1 MNHES
6 LRHANGRTRGA
17 IFGNLLLGLAVCAG
31 ASAQDTE
38 ELPPDVAARVDAVF
52 KLWNRDNTAG
62 CAVSVARAGETVYA
76 RGFGMAHLEQ
86 PAPIAPETIF
96 EAGSVSKQFTA
107 SALVL
112 LALDGKLS
120 LEDPVQEYLPELPD
134 FGAPITI
141 RHLLTHT
148 SGLRTFRPLVALRGR
163 PDGFAVHTNAEV
175 LALMA
180 RQRDLNFPPGEEYL
194 YSNAPYILSVVLA
207 ERVSGQSFNDF
218 TTERIFKP
226 LGMTSTLWRDDF
238 TQIVKGRATAYGSG
252 RSGGL
257 HTNMANTEVFGNGG
271 MLTTVGDLQR
281 WNQELDEPKVLG
293 QRFVDMLEAPGRF
306 NDGSLSDYA
315 LGLGIGEYRGERE
328 IAHSGGTAGYRAWL
342 ARYPDRDRLSL
353 ALLCNHGDINP
364 VAVGHRVIDV
374 FLGPADEA
382 ADAESPTPRV
392 EVPLEDLERW
402 ADPYLHTHTDSIVR
416 ITVRG
421 EALHFG
427 SVRATPLGED
437 RFAVGL
443 SGVLVAFATDE
454 DGTRTAT
461 LADDPKRRY
470 RAMPAVTPT
479 PEELAEYVGS
489 YTSDELDVTYSVEF
503 QDGKLLFR
511 RPLDKPRTL
520 EPLFQDAFELSD
532 PLLER
537 FPVRALF
544 ATTVAWPA
552 RFERDAAGRV
562 TTLYISDSSR
572 VRRLRFDRR

>member
-1 MNHES
+1 MSHDPP
-6 LRHANGRTRGA
+6 RHANGRACGA
-17 IFGNLLLGLAVCAG
+17 FLVHLLLGLALCTGV
-31 ASAQDTE
+31 SAQDTE
-38 ELPPDVAARVDAVF
+38 ELPADVAAKVDAVF

-86 PAPIAPETIF
+86 PAPITPETIF
-96 EAGSVSKQFTA
+96 EAGSVAKQFTA
-107 SALVL
+107 AALVL
-112 LALDGKLS
+112 LALDGELS
-120 LEDPVQEYLPELPD
+120 LDDPVHEYLPELPD
-134 FGAPITI
+134 FGAAITI

-175 LALMA
+175 LALMV

-218 TTERIFKP
+218 TTERIFGP

-271 MLTTVGDLQR
+271 LLTTVGDLQR

-293 QRFVDMLEAPGRF
+293 QRFVDALETPGRF

-382 ADAESPTPRV
+382 ANAESPTPRV

-421 EALHFG
+421 RALHFG
-427 SVRATPLGED
+427 AVRATPLGED

-443 SGVLVAFATDE
+443 SDLVVAFATDE

-479 PEELAEYVGS
+479 PEELAEYVGN

-544 ATTVAWPA
+544 ATVVAWPA

>member
-86 PAPIAPETIF
+86 PAPITPETIF

-120 LEDPVQEYLPELPD
+120 LDDPVHEYLPELPN

-416 ITVRG
+416 ITVRNG
-421 EALHFG
+421 ALHFG
-427 SVRATPLGED
+427 AVRATPLGED
-437 RFAVGL
+437 RFTVGL
-443 SGVLVAFATDE
+443 SGLVVAFATDE

-479 PEELAEYVGS
+479 PEELAEYVGP

-532 PLLER
+532 LLLER

>member
-1 MNHES
+1 MNHEA
-6 LRHANGRTRGA
+6 LRRANGRTRGA

-38 ELPPDVAARVDAVF
+38 ELPPDVAAKVDAVF

-86 PAPIAPETIF
+86 PSPITPETIF

-120 LEDPVQEYLPELPD
+120 LDDPVQEYLPELPD

-293 QRFVDMLEAPGRF
+293 QRFVDMLETPGRF

-374 FLGPADEA
+374 FLGPAEEA

-437 RFAVGL
+437 RFTVGL
-443 SGVLVAFATDE
+443 SGLVVAFDTEE

-470 RAMPAVTPT
+470 RAMPAVAPT

-520 EPLFQDAFELSD
+520 EPLFRDAFELSD

-544 ATTVAWPA
+544 ATVVAWPA
-552 RFERDAAGRV
+552 RFERDAADRV

>member
-38 ELPPDVAARVDAVF
+38 ELPPDVAAKVDAVF

-416 ITVRG
+416 ITVRNG
-421 EALHFG
+421 ALHFG
-427 SVRATPLGED
+427 AVRATPLGED
-437 RFAVGL
+437 RFTVGL
-443 SGVLVAFATDE
+443 SGLVVAFATDE

-479 PEELAEYVGS
+479 PEELAEYVGP

-532 PLLER
+532 LLLER

>member
-1 MNHES
+1 MRHDP
-6 LRHANGRTRGA
+6 LRHPNTRRRRTFPGY
-17 IFGNLLLGLAVCAG
+17 LLLGLTVCAG
-31 ASAQDTE
+31 ASAQDVE
-38 ELPPDVAARVDAVF
+38 ESPPTVAEQVDAVF
-52 KLWNRDNTAG
+52 KAWDRDDTAG
-62 CAVSVARAGETVYA
+62 CAVSITRAGETAYA

-86 PAPIAPETIF
+86 PAPITPETIF

-107 SALVL
+107 ATIVL
-112 LALDGKLS
+112 LALDGELS
-120 LEDPVQEYLPELPD
+120 LDDPVRDYLPELPD
-134 FGAPITI
+134 FGAQITI

-163 PDGFAVHTNAEV
+163 PDGLAVHTNAEI

-207 ERVSGQSFNDF
+207 ERVSGQSFNEF
-218 TTERIFKP
+218 TTERIFGP
-226 LGMTSTLWRDDF
+226 LGMASTLWRDDF

-257 HTNMANTEVFGNGG
+257 HTNMANTDVFGNGG
-271 MLTTVGDLQR
+271 LLTTVGDLQR

-293 QRFVDMLEAPGRF
+293 QRFVDMLETPGRF
-306 NDGSLSDYA
+306 NDGTENDYA
-315 LGLGIGEYRGERE
+315 LGLQIGEYRGERE
-328 IAHSGGTAGYRAWL
+328 ISHSGGTAGYRAWL

-364 VAVGHRVIDV
+364 VAVGRRAIDV
-374 FLGPADEA
+374 FLGPEDEA
-382 ADAESPTPRV
+382 ADAESPQPSV
-392 EVPLEDLERW
+392 EVPLEDLEHW
-402 ADPYLHTHTDSIVR
+402 ADPYLHTHTDSMVR
-416 ITVRG
+416 I
-421 EALHFG
+421 
-427 SVRATPLGED
+427 SVRNGGLYFGAVRARPLGED

-443 SGVLVAFATDE
+443 SGLVVAFDTEA
-454 DGTRTAT
+454 DGTRAAT

-503 QDGKLLFR
+503 RDGELLFR
-511 RPLDKPRTL
+511 RPLHEPRTL
-520 EPLFQDAFELSD
+520 EPLFRDAFALSD

-537 FPVRALF
+537 FPARALF
-544 ATTVAWPA
+544 ATFVAWPA
-552 RFERDAAGRV
+552 RFERDVSGRV
-562 TTLYISDSSR
+562 TALYISDSSR

>member
-38 ELPPDVAARVDAVF
+38 ELPPDVAAKVDAVF

-120 LEDPVQEYLPELPD
+120 LEDPVQEYLPELPN
-134 FGAPITI
+134 FGVPITI

-226 LGMTSTLWRDDF
+226 LDMTSTLWRDDF

-293 QRFVDMLEAPGRF
+293 QRFVDMLETPGRF

-328 IAHSGGTAGYRAWL
+328 TAHSGGTAGYRAWL

-364 VAVGHRVIDV
+364 VAIGHRVIDI
-374 FLGPADEA
+374 FLGPANDA
-382 ADAESPTPRV
+382 VDAESPTQRV

-416 ITVRG
+416 ITVRNG
-421 EALHFG
+421 ALHFG
-427 SVRATPLGED
+427 AVRTTPLGDD

-443 SGVLVAFATDE
+443 SGLVVAFAKEE

-470 RAMPAVTPT
+470 RAMSAVTPT

>member
-38 ELPPDVAARVDAVF
+38 ELPPDVAAKVDAVF

-416 ITVRG
+416 ITVRNG
-421 EALHFG
+421 ALHFG
-427 SVRATPLGED
+427 AVRATPLGED
-437 RFAVGL
+437 RFTVGL
-443 SGVLVAFATDE
+443 SGLVVAFATDE

-532 PLLER
+532 LLLER

>member
-86 PAPIAPETIF
+86 PAPITPETIF

-120 LEDPVQEYLPELPD
+120 LDDPVQEYLPELPD

-226 LGMTSTLWRDDF
+226 LGMTSTRWRDDF

-293 QRFVDMLEAPGRF
+293 QRFVDMLETPGRF

-382 ADAESPTPRV
+382 ADAASPTPRV

-421 EALHFG
+421 GALHFG
-427 SVRATPLGED
+427 AVRATPLGED

-443 SGVLVAFATDE
+443 SGLVVAFAKEE

-461 LADDPKRRY
+461 LADDPKRLY

-479 PEELAEYVGS
+479 PQELAEYVGS

-520 EPLFQDAFELSD
+520 EPLFRDAFELSD

-544 ATTVAWPA
+544 ATVVAWPA

>member
-1 MNHES
+1 MRHDP
-6 LRHANGRTRGA
+6 LRHPNPRRRRTLLGY
-17 IFGNLLLGLAVCAG
+17 LLLGLTLCAG
-31 ASAQDTE
+31 ASAQDAE
-38 ELPPDVAARVDAVF
+38 ESPSAVAEQVDAVF
-52 KLWNRDNTAG
+52 KAWDRGDTAG
-62 CAVSVARAGETVYA
+62 CAVSITSAGETVYA

-86 PAPIAPETIF
+86 PAAITPETIF

-107 SALVL
+107 AAIVL

-120 LEDPVQEYLPELPD
+120 LDDPVREHLPELPD

-163 PDGFAVHTNAEV
+163 PDGFAVHTNAEI

-207 ERVSGQSFNDF
+207 ERVSGQSFNEF
-218 TTERIFKP
+218 TTERIFVP
-226 LGMTSTLWRDDF
+226 LGMASTLWRDDF
-238 TQIVKGRATAYGSG
+238 TQIVKGRATAYGTG
-252 RSGGL
+252 RGGGL
-257 HTNMANTEVFGNGG
+257 HTNMSNTEVFGNGG
-271 MLTTVGDLQR
+271 LLTTVGDLQR
-281 WNQELDEPKVLG
+281 WNQELYEPKVLG
-293 QRFVDMLEAPGRF
+293 QRFVDMLETPGRF
-306 NDGSLSDYA
+306 NDGTENDYA
-315 LGLGIGEYRGERE
+315 LGLQIGEYRGERE

-353 ALLCNHGDINP
+353 ALLCNHGDISP
-364 VAVGHRVIDV
+364 VRLGHRVIDV
-374 FLGPADEA
+374 FLGPDDEA
-382 ADAESPTPRV
+382 AESPQPSV
-392 EVPLEDLERW
+392 EVQLEDLERW
-402 ADPYLHTHTDSIVR
+402 ADPYLHTRTDSIVP
-416 ITVRG
+416 ITVRNG
-421 EALHFG
+421 GLYFG
-427 SVRATPLGED
+427 AVRARPLGED

-443 SGVLVAFATDE
+443 SGLVVSFHADE

-470 RAMPAVTPT
+470 RAMPAVTPK

-511 RPLDKPRTL
+511 RPLEEPRTL
-520 EPLFQDAFELSD
+520 EPLFGDAFALSD
-532 PLLER
+532 PLLET
-537 FPVRALF
+537 FPARALF
-544 ATTVAWPA
+544 ATFVAWPT
-552 RFERDAAGRV
+552 RFERDADGRV

>member
-1 MNHES
+1 MTRAH
-6 LRHANGRTRGA
+6 LHRAAIGHA
-17 IFGNLLLGLAVCAG
+17 LLGLTLAVNVP
-31 ASAQDTE
+31 AQDAGLTPE
-38 ELPPDVAARVDAVF
+38 AAAQVDAVF
-52 KLWNRDNTAG
+52 KLWDRETTAG
-62 CAVSVARAGETVYA
+62 CAVSVTKAGETVYA

-86 PAPIAPETIF
+86 PAPITPETIF

-107 SALVL
+107 AAIVL

-120 LEDPVQEYLPELPD
+120 LDDPVREYLPELPD
-134 FGAPITI
+134 FGAPVTI

-207 ERVSGQSFNDF
+207 ERVSGQSFNEF
-218 TTERIFKP
+218 TTGRIFSP

-238 TQIVKGRATAYGSG
+238 TQIVKRRATAYGTG

-257 HTNMANTEVFGNGG
+257 HKNMANTEVFGNGG
-271 MLTTVGDLQR
+271 LLTTVGDLQR
-281 WNQELDEPKVLG
+281 WNQELDEPKLLG
-293 QRFVDMLEAPGRF
+293 QQLVDMLETPGQF
-306 NDGSLSDYA
+306 NDGTESDYA
-315 LGLGIGEYRGERE
+315 LGLAIGEYRGERE

-374 FLGPADEA
+374 FFGPAEET
-382 ADAESPTPRV
+382 ADAESPRPSV
-392 EVPLEDLERW
+392 EVPLENLERW
-402 ADPYLHTHTDSIVR
+402 ADPYLHTRTDSIVR
-416 ITVRG
+416 ITVRDG
-421 EALHFG
+421 ALTLG
-427 SVRATPLGED
+427 AVRTRPLGED

-443 SGVLVAFATDE
+443 SGLVIAFETEE
-454 DGTRTAT
+454 DGMRTLT

-470 RAMPAVTPT
+470 VAMPAVTPT

-511 RPLDKPRTL
+511 RPLEKPRTL
-520 EPLFQDAFELSD
+520 EPLFKDAFELSD
-532 PLLER
+532 PLVER
-537 FPVRALF
+537 FPARALF
-544 ATTVAWPA
+544 STVVAWPA
-552 RFERDAAGRV
+552 RFERDSSGRV
-562 TTLYISDSSR
+562 TALYISDSSR

>member
-120 LEDPVQEYLPELPD
+120 LDDPVQEYLPELPN

-416 ITVRG
+416 ITVRNG
-421 EALHFG
+421 ALHFG
-427 SVRATPLGED
+427 AVRATPLGED
-437 RFAVGL
+437 RFTVGL
-443 SGVLVAFATDE
+443 SGLVVAFATDE

>member
-1 MNHES
+1 MRHDP
-6 LRHANGRTRGA
+6 LRHSNPHRRRTLPGY
-17 IFGNLLLGLAVCAG
+17 LLLGLALCAG
-31 ASAQDTE
+31 ASAQDAE
-38 ELPPDVAARVDAVF
+38 ESPPTVAEQVDAVF
-52 KLWNRDNTAG
+52 KLWDRDDTAG
-62 CAVSVARAGETVYA
+62 CAVSVTRAGETVYA

-86 PAPIAPETIF
+86 PAAITPETIF

-107 SALVL
+107 AAIVL

-120 LEDPVQEYLPELPD
+120 LDDPVREHLPELPD

-207 ERVSGQSFNDF
+207 ERVTDQSFNDF
-218 TTERIFKP
+218 TTERIFRP
-226 LGMTSTLWRDDF
+226 LGMANTLWRDDF
-238 TQIVKGRATAYGSG
+238 TQIVKGRATAYGTGKSG
-252 RSGGL
+252 RL
-257 HTNMANTEVFGNGG
+257 HKNMANTEVFGNGG
-271 MLTTVGDLQR
+271 LLTTVGDLQR
-281 WNQELDEPKVLG
+281 WNQELYEPQVLG
-293 QRFVDMLEAPGRF
+293 QRFVDMLETPGRF
-306 NDGSLSDYA
+306 NDGTESDYA
-315 LGLGIGEYRGERE
+315 LGLQIGEHRGERE

-364 VAVGHRVIDV
+364 VAIGRRVIDV
-374 FLGPADEA
+374 FLGPDDED
-382 ADAESPTPRV
+382 ADAEGATPNV

-402 ADPYLHTHTDSIVR
+402 ADPYLHTRTDSIVR
-416 ITVRG
+416 ITVRNG
-421 EALHFG
+421 GLYFG
-427 SVRATPLGED
+427 AVRTRPLGED
-437 RFAVGL
+437 RFTVGL
-443 SGVLVAFATDE
+443 SGLVVAFATE
-454 DGTRTAT
+454 ADGTRTAT
-461 LADDPKRRY
+461 LADEPKRRY
-470 RAMPAVTPT
+470 RAMPAVTPS

-503 QDGKLLFR
+503 RDGKLVFH
-511 RPLDKPRTL
+511 RPLEKPRTL
-520 EPLFQDAFELSD
+520 EPLFEDAFELSD

-537 FPVRALF
+537 FPARALF
-544 ATTVAWPA
+544 ATFVAWPA
-552 RFERDAAGRV
+552 RFERDASGRV
-562 TTLYISDSSR
+562 TALYISDSSR

>member
-86 PAPIAPETIF
+86 PAPITPETIF

-120 LEDPVQEYLPELPD
+120 LDDPVHEYLPELPN

-226 LGMTSTLWRDDF
+226 LGMTSTLWRNDF

-271 MLTTVGDLQR
+271 VLTTVGDLQR

-293 QRFVDMLEAPGRF
+293 QRFVDVLETPGRF

>member
-31 ASAQDTE
+31 ASAQNTE
-38 ELPPDVAARVDAVF
+38 ELPPDVAAKVDAVF

-86 PAPIAPETIF
+86 PAPITPETIF

-120 LEDPVQEYLPELPD
+120 LDDPVQEYLPELPD

-293 QRFVDMLEAPGRF
+293 QRFVDMLETPGRF

-382 ADAESPTPRV
+382 ADAASPTPRV
-392 EVPLEDLERW
+392 EVPLEDLKRW
-402 ADPYLHTHTDSIVR
+402 ADPYLHTHTDSTVR
-416 ITVRG
+416 ITVRNG
-421 EALHFG
+421 ALHFG
-427 SVRATPLGED
+427 AVRTTPLGED
-437 RFAVGL
+437 RFTVGL
-443 SGVLVAFATDE
+443 SGLVVAFAKEE

-470 RAMPAVTPT
+470 RAMPTVTPT

-532 PLLER
+532 PLLKR

-572 VRRLRFDRR
+572 VRRLRFERR

>member
-1 MNHES
+1 MTRTH
-6 LRHANGRTRGA
+6 LHRTAIGHA
-17 IFGNLLLGLAVCAG
+17 LLGLMLAAN
-31 ASAQDTE
+31 APAQDAGLAPE
-38 ELPPDVAARVDAVF
+38 AAAQVDAVF
-52 KLWNRDNTAG
+52 KLWDRETTAG
-62 CAVSVARAGETVYA
+62 CAVSVTKAGETVYA

-86 PAPIAPETIF
+86 PAPITPETIF

-107 SALVL
+107 AAIVL

-120 LEDPVQEYLPELPD
+120 LDDPVREHLPELPD

-180 RQRDLNFPPGEEYL
+180 RQRELNFPPGEEYL

-207 ERVSGQSFNDF
+207 ERVSGQSFNEF
-218 TTERIFKP
+218 TTGRIFSP

-238 TQIVKGRATAYGSG
+238 TQIVKRRATAYGTG

-257 HTNMANTEVFGNGG
+257 HKNMANTEVFGNGG
-271 MLTTVGDLQR
+271 LLTTVGDLQR
-281 WNQELDEPKVLG
+281 WNQELDEPKLLG
-293 QRFVDMLEAPGRF
+293 QQLVDMLETPGQF
-306 NDGSLSDYA
+306 NDGTESDYA
-315 LGLGIGEYRGERE
+315 LGLAIGEYRGERE

-364 VAVGHRVIDV
+364 VAVGHRAIDV
-374 FLGPADEA
+374 FLGPADKA
-382 ADAESPTPRV
+382 ADAESPRPSV
-392 EVPLEDLERW
+392 EVPLENLERW
-402 ADPYLHTHTDSIVR
+402 ADPYLHTRTDSIVR
-416 ITVRG
+416 ITVRDG
-421 EALHFG
+421 ALTLG
-427 SVRATPLGED
+427 AVRTRPLGED

-443 SGVLVAFATDE
+443 SGLVIAFETEE
-454 DGTRTAT
+454 DGMRTLT

-470 RAMPAVTPT
+470 VAMPAVTPT

-511 RPLDKPRTL
+511 RPLEKPRTL
-520 EPLFQDAFELSD
+520 EPLFKDAFELSD
-532 PLLER
+532 PLVER
-537 FPVRALF
+537 FPARALF
-544 ATTVAWPA
+544 STVVAWPA
-552 RFERDAAGRV
+552 RFERDSSGRV
-562 TTLYISDSSR
+562 TALYISDSSR

>member
-120 LEDPVQEYLPELPD
+120 LDDPVQEYLPELPN
-134 FGAPITI
+134 FGVPITI

-416 ITVRG
+416 ITVRNG
-421 EALHFG
+421 ALHFG
-427 SVRATPLGED
+427 AVRATPLGED
-437 RFAVGL
+437 RFTVGL
-443 SGVLVAFATDE
+443 SGLVVAFATDE

>member
-38 ELPPDVAARVDAVF
+38 ELPPDVAAKVDAVF

-120 LEDPVQEYLPELPD
+120 LDDPVQEYLPELPN
-134 FGAPITI
+134 FGVPITI

-293 QRFVDMLEAPGRF
+293 QRFVDMLETPGRF

-342 ARYPDRDRLSL
+342 ARYPGRDRLSL

-416 ITVRG
+416 ITVRNG
-421 EALHFG
+421 ALHFG
-427 SVRATPLGED
+427 AVRATPLGED
-437 RFAVGL
+437 RFTVGL
-443 SGVLVAFATDE
+443 SGLVVAFATDE